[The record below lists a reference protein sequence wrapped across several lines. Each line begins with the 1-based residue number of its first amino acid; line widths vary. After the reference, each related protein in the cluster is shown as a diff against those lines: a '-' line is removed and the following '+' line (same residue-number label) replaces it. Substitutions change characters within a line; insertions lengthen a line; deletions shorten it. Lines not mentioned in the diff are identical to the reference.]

1 MLRHEDWAI
10 ATIQPLSGN
19 ILNFQAVRAVLEDF
33 FVEEARVQIRSIE
46 PSHLG
51 QALVQLARV
60 PDRDTLVLN
69 NPHQFGNMAISFVRH
84 NQGRNRSRVQFNR
97 EVWLMLLGL
106 PLDYWEEEYIDTVV
120 GLFGRMLSWH
130 KDPNCKTRL
139 LIKPRVVDL
148 ESVPPFYCFH

>member
-1 MLRHEDWAI
+1 
-10 ATIQPLSGN
+10 
-19 ILNFQAVRAVLEDF
+19 
-33 FVEEARVQIRSIE
+33 
-46 PSHLG
+46 
-51 QALVQLARV
+51 
-60 PDRDTLVLN
+60 
-69 NPHQFGNMAISFVRH
+69 MAISFVHH
-84 NQGRNRSRVQFNR
+84 NQGRTWRRVQFNR
-97 EVWLMLLGL
+97 EVWLVLLGL